1 MCSLLLVILM
11 VSVLP
16 FLVLVKETVFPVFR
30 FFMVIFDQLT
40 PSSMFS
46 LKVMVIGAVS
56 ENPELLFLGLVLVI
70 LGLVVSTVNLLVKV
84 LMLFPAVS
92 VMLPV
97 GSVMV

>member
-1 MCSLLLVILM
+1 M

-46 LKVMVIGAVS
+46 LKVMVMGAVN
-56 ENPELLFLGLVLVI
+56 ENPELLFLGLTLVMV
-70 LGLVVSTVNLLVKV
+70 GLVVSTVNLLVKV
-84 LMLFPAVS
+84 LMVFPAVS
-92 VMLPV
+92 VMLFV
-97 GSVMV
+97 GRVMV

>member
-1 MCSLLLVILM
+1 M

-16 FLVLVKETVFPVFR
+16 FLDLVKETVFPVFR

-46 LKVMVIGAVS
+46 LKVMVIGAVN
-56 ENPELLFLGLVLVI
+56 ENPELLFLGLTLVMV
-70 LGLVVSTVNLLVKV
+70 GLVVSILNLLVNAVFSV
-84 LMLFPAVS
+84 LPAVS

-97 GSVMV
+97 GKVMV